1 MNDTFTAKTSGL
13 TPQGSNLSFA
23 DSVILAS
30 ILERETKTDAER
42 PVVAG
47 ILINRLNLGMPLQVD
62 ATVQYAVGTSKDWWP
77 ILTLEDLKVN
87 SLYNTYK
94 YAGLPPGPIANPGL
108 SSLKAAFN
116 PAQTD
121 YLYYIHDPTGQIHY
135 AKTLAEQNAN
145 IAKYLGK

>member
-1 MNDTFTAKTSGL
+1 
-13 TPQGSNLSFA
+13 
-23 DSVILAS
+23 
-30 ILERETKTDAER
+30 
-42 PVVAG
+42 
-47 ILINRLNLGMPLQVD
+47 MPLQVD